1 MGDHLLPT
9 SSAWMA
15 TQAPPPPGVQAHLV
29 NCSSKLVNVL
39 AYITIRF
46 ILNPFAKPLCGKGWN
61 HLDLEALRAWVAE
74 KTDSETHDRCFIRTW

>member
-15 TQAPPPPGVQAHLV
+15 TQAPPPTGVQAHFV

-39 AYITIRF
+39 AYITIHF
-46 ILNPFAKPLCGKGWN
+46 ILKPFAKTLCGKGWN

-74 KTDSETHDRCFIRTW
+74 KTDSETHNRCFIRTW